1 MEGAPPNKLANHLVF
16 GDDAPERRRNSE
28 RNLIEKRI
36 IYWMITAER
45 P

>member
-1 MEGAPPNKLANHLVF
+1 MLRLEC
-16 GDDAPERRRNSE
+16 GDDAPERVRNGQ